1 MKNSDFYS
9 HQQTHI
15 LALSIKQ
22 QNTQMQLMLDILL
35 EEHRTLSS
43 TDVDQFERVV
53 SKKQELV
60 NQIESTQIQ
69 LTEIHKILGGRL
81 SKERLAAYINSMPA
95 NKNRQNLQQL
105 WNNFQDTLKKCSEQN
120 IINHRIMDAS
130 SIHLR
135 EAIGILRGDNSGPAT
150 DVYGSSGKQHTT
162 LDGQSLAFV

>member
-1 MKNSDFYS
+1 MNRVGNMKNSDFYS

-15 LALSIKQ
+15 LALSIRQ

-69 LTEIHKILGGRL
+69 LTEIHL
-81 SKERLAAYINSMPA
+81 YH
-95 NKNRQNLQQL
+95 
-105 WNNFQDTLKKCSEQN
+105 FQPIDTFLLRNWKCN
-120 IINHRIMDAS
+120 
-130 SIHLR
+130 
-135 EAIGILRGDNSGPAT
+135 
-150 DVYGSSGKQHTT
+150 Y
-162 LDGQSLAFV
+162 